1 MKYKNNN
8 YIHNN
13 EFNLE
18 LVQIDLCTNYNCK
31 I

>member
-8 YIHNN
+8 SKHPN
-13 EFNLE
+13 EFNLDD
-18 LVQIDLCTNYNCK
+18 IDLCTNYNCK